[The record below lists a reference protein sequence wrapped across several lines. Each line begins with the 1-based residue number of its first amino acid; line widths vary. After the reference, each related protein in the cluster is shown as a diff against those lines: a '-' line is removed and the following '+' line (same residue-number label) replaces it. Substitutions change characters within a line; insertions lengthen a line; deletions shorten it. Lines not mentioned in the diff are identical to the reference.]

1 MLLLLVV
8 TVVTTVWLASSDS
21 VPTTTSRSAIFLRR
35 TTSNDERQQQST
47 LLGGRHDDAYM
58 ETNTIDAGTSRQREV
73 QVAVGGFVDSDVC
86 WDAMV
91 ASDANADGYIS
102 PDEYVVFATTLEPNV
117 LPESIDTFEELPL
130 VYKAA
135 FMGTACKCQDPEF
148 GGDVD
153 DETCCT
159 AENAKIRIPVSPDE
173 NPSQTD
179 SNYLY
184 WACSLTSGAAE
195 TVQNS
200 QAPTVAPPTTGE
212 TTAAPS
218 TRTPSVVPPP
228 TTTLEPTL
236 ASSTLA
242 PQTTTLA
249 PTPSLVPTNVTVP
262 YEIGLVEGI
271 QKSQDV
277 NFVTEYLANL
287 ITAMNIVSVN
297 VAADTTPSSERRVV
311 QETTAAAVVV
321 DTPTDFASVDNM
333 TCPDVQVVNSDMLCQ
348 NITALIKIEI
358 VTTETTN
365 VSQTAM
371 QFQTDVSQAIID
383 GDLQRELDTLY
394 GGSGQ
399 NPVVVLTGLAGD
411 NPSPSGG
418 QDPDDDTTDENREV
432 ESKTLSSGAIA
443 GIVLGAFIGTL
454 IIPAAVYIWNRE
466 TREPKPDYEEYE
478 VEDDDKKAMKKAAN
492 DDDLDDDLQSG
503 AGTDAAIGSLGSAAV
518 IVGATTL
525 GAAQAD
531 YGTHSRKAAAAIV
544 NDGSDEEEED
554 DDHATSSN
562 AGSSGW
568 SSSAGISSLNTG
580 SMDERDDIALAA
592 GATLAGLGVA
602 SAMARNLK
610 SHGKRYVFD
619 FLRCVLVGFCSFF
632 SF

>member
-1 MLLLLVV
+1 
-8 TVVTTVWLASSDS
+8 
-21 VPTTTSRSAIFLRR
+21 
-35 TTSNDERQQQST
+35 
-47 LLGGRHDDAYM
+47 
-58 ETNTIDAGTSRQREV
+58 
-73 QVAVGGFVDSDVC
+73 
-86 WDAMV
+86 
-91 ASDANADGYIS
+91 
-102 PDEYVVFATTLEPNV
+102 
-117 LPESIDTFEELPL
+117 
-130 VYKAA
+130 
-135 FMGTACKCQDPEF
+135 
-148 GGDVD
+148 
-153 DETCCT
+153 
-159 AENAKIRIPVSPDE
+159 
-173 NPSQTD
+173 
-179 SNYLY
+179 
-184 WACSLTSGAAE
+184 
-195 TVQNS
+195 
-200 QAPTVAPPTTGE
+200 
-212 TTAAPS
+212 
-218 TRTPSVVPPP
+218 
-228 TTTLEPTL
+228 LEPTL

-466 TREPKPDYEEYE
+466 TREPKPDFEEYE
-478 VEDDDKKAMKKAAN
+478 VDDEAKKKKGV
-492 DDDLDDDLQSG
+492 DGDFELDEDLQSG

-544 NDGSDEEEED
+544 NTGSDDEDD

-580 SMDERDDIALAA
+580 SMDERDDVALAA

-602 SAMARNLK
+602 SAMARNLSK
-610 SHGKRYVFD
+610 SRAKRLVYVRTTSNPAVFGLID
-619 FLRCVLVGFCSFF
+619 FFLQTIMLFLSFVITVMMRVSLVPRYLR
-632 SF
+632 